1 MARCASFLCRAR
13 ILNLLENIPYRMKS
27 ITDQTQTA
35 NIQLLDRFYGI
46 FLLLCGFFLTIGV
59 PFVFHRK
66 LISAILTV
74 LMVFLILGARRISR
88 NGQPQKSLI
97 LFSIG
102 LWLVLVY
109 LIYAGLPP
117 WSAATALAL
126 SVILSVVVNL
136 RTGLVFCISYF
147 VAWLL
152 YLVLNAVGL
161 APAPYFTGVALTG
174 WFIGV
179 VSVWLVLLPIPKL
192 IQDLRRAVSL
202 QQAVLESATDAMLVL
217 NGSGQVD
224 TYNQRFVDFWKIP
237 QAVVNRNSGKELLRY
252 CLNQL
257 EEREAAKQRV
267 REINVQVRLN
277 SFDRLKL
284 IDGRSLER
292 YSQPHLVDGE
302 VVGRVW
308 SFRDITLRLKAEAE
322 LQQYQQHLEA
332 QVALREESEKSLRF
346 ALEAA
351 RLWDWRWDIATDQT
365 SWGKDLQALLGPK
378 PPTGYPDF
386 RDMVLPDDRPA
397 FLSAGREAMHNKGIY
412 NAQFRVQRTDAEV
425 RWLLARGRAILDT
438 AENLVA
444 IVGVT
449 QDITELQ
456 QATQAAKAA
465 NLAKSRF
472 LATMSHEIRTPMN
485 GILGMAQMLVVTSQA
500 GSEQRNF
507 ARTILNSGQTLLTL
521 LNDILDLSKVEAGK
535 IELERSVFNPTQLV
549 EETAALFHAAAVA
562 KGLTLESCAHL
573 SLEQRYVGDVH
584 RLRQMLSN
592 LSGNAI
598 KFTVS
603 GKIGLAVREIERDDV
618 SGVLEFSVE
627 DSGIGI
633 AEDKL
638 ADLFQPFS
646 QADSSTTR
654 QFGGSGLGLS
664 IVRSL
669 ADLMGGESGVQSEQ
683 GKGSRFWFRVRLALL
698 QVGQNTRQSDR
709 GSVAVELA
717 HESTGRLQ
725 GHVLVA
731 EDNPINCMVVK
742 ALLTQLGLTA
752 RVVGDGQQAL
762 DAFMQHETFDV
773 VLMDLQMPVMDGYEA
788 TQRIRQWES
797 ANAQPATAII
807 ALTADAFEEDRKRC
821 LSVGMND
828 FLTKPIAIDA
838 LRLALA
844 NYVSMS
850 LA

>member
-1 MARCASFLCRAR
+1 MTGVYTGLV
-13 ILNLLENIPYRMKS
+13 EDIPYRMKQIS
-27 ITDQTQTA
+27 DQTQTS

-46 FLLLCGFFLTIGV
+46 FLLLCAVFLTIGV

-74 LMVFLILGARRISR
+74 LMVFLILGARRMSR

-97 LFSIG
+97 LFSTG
-102 LWLVLVY
+102 LWLVLVF

-117 WSAATALAL
+117 WSAATALAI

-136 RTGLVFCISYF
+136 RMGLVFCVSYF
-147 VAWLL
+147 AAWLL
-152 YLVLNAVGL
+152 YLVLDAFGL
-161 APAPYFTGVALTG
+161 VPVPYFTGVPLTG
-174 WFIGV
+174 WFLGV

-202 QQAVLESATDAMLVL
+202 QQAVLESATDAMLVV
-217 NGSGQVD
+217 NGSDQVV
-224 TYNQRFVDFWKIP
+224 TYNQRFIEFWQIP
-237 QAVVNRNSGKELLRY
+237 PDVLSRDSGKELLRY
-252 CLNQL
+252 CHNQL
-257 EEREAAKQRV
+257 EARDASRQRV
-267 REINVQVRLN
+267 RDITAQLRLN

-322 LQQYQQHLEA
+322 LQQYQRHLET
-332 QVALREESEKSLRF
+332 QVELRKESENSLRF

-351 RLWDWRWDIATDQT
+351 SLWDWRWVIATDQT
-365 SWGKDLQALLGPK
+365 IWGKDPQDLIGVMPAS
-378 PPTGYPDF
+378 GYLDF
-386 RDMVLPDDRPA
+386 PDMVLEPDRPA
-397 FLSAGREAMHNKGIY
+397 FLLAGQEAMRDKGSY
-412 NAQFRVQRTDAEV
+412 SAKFRIRRTDGEI
-425 RWLLARGRAILDT
+425 RWLMARGRTILDGN
-438 AENLVA
+438 ANLVA

-456 QATQAAKAA
+456 QATQAAQAA

-485 GILGMAQMLVVTSQA
+485 GILGMAQMLVMTSQA

-535 IELERSVFNPTQLV
+535 IELERSVFSATQLV
-549 EETAALFHAAAVA
+549 EETATLFHAAAVT
-562 KGLTLESCAHL
+562 KGLTIETAVNPGLD
-573 SLEQRYVGDVH
+573 QRYVGDVH

-598 KFTVS
+598 KFTAS
-603 GKIGLAVREIERDDV
+603 GRICLAVREIERDDV

-633 AEDKL
+633 SDEKL
-638 ADLFQPFS
+638 TDLFQPFS

-669 ADLMGGESGVQSEQ
+669 ADLMGGSSGVQSQ
-683 GKGSRFWFRVRLALL
+683 LGKGSRFWFRVRLEVL
-698 QVGQNTRQSDR
+698 QPGQNTRQSVRESAGND
-709 GSVAVELA
+709 LA
-717 HESTGRLQ
+717 SEITGRLQ

-731 EDNPINCMVVK
+731 EDNPVNCMVIK
-742 ALLTQLGLTA
+742 ALLTQLGLTS

-762 DAFMQHETFDV
+762 DAFMQQETFDV

-797 ANAQPATAII
+797 ANAHPATAII

-828 FLTKPIAIDA
+828 FLTKPIAIAA

-844 NYVSMS
+844 KYVSMS
-850 LA
+850 QA